1 MLGGSSHAGLMTDAL
16 AELTREA
23 VTLGRSDI
31 DGNSDKS
38 VPEYC
43 LEEKQ

>member
-1 MLGGSSHAGLMTDAL
+1 MTDAV

-31 DGNSDKS
+31 DGNYSARILLSGRKAMR
-38 VPEYC
+38 
-43 LEEKQ
+43 